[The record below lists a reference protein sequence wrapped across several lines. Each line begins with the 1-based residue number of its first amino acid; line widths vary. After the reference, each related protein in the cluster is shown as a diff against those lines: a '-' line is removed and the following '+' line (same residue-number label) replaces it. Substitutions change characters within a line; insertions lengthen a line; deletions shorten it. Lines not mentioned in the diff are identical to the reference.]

1 VEKTFTT
8 EPYEIELTNI
18 QTWKQIQFEAY
29 AYDDVGNWSV
39 VEKQYLIQTS
49 IDNAKLKVLSPNG
62 GEIWQ
67 TGSTKVIRWSSV
79 DVVGSISIELFRS
92 NNSITKITNSTNN
105 NGAFDWV
112 IPDALSANTNYKI
125 KVSWNEY
132 ASIYDESDSFFSITK
147 PTSTN
152 SMINND

>member
-1 VEKTFTT
+1 MG
-8 EPYEIELTNI
+8 IEL
-18 QTWKQIQFEAY
+18 QIKYNRFL
-29 AYDDVGNWSV
+29 
-39 VEKQYLIQTS
+39 YLLGLFLISLLYPEST
-49 IDNAKLKVLSPNG
+49 IKVLSPNG

-92 NNSITKITNSTNN
+92 NNSIIKITNSTNN
-105 NGAFDWV
+105 DGAFDWV

-132 ASIYDESDSFFSITK
+132 ASIHDESDSFFSITK